1 MYKILKKELLSP
13 SVWLYDIEAPRIA
26 KKAEPGQFLIVRTDE
41 EGERIPLTIADFD
54 REKGYVS
61 IVFQEVGAGTKV
73 LGSLNVGDSILDVV
87 APLGKKTHIES
98 GMGTV
103 VCIGGGIGVAPIYP
117 IARGMHAAGNKVIS
131 IMGAKNKDILILEN
145 QMRAVSDEAMVT
157 TDDGSYGI
165 KGFVT
170 TALQQIIDR
179 GEKIDEV
186 IAIGPVVMM
195 RSVAEATRPYK
206 IKTVVS
212 LNPIMVD
219 GTGMCG
225 GCRVQVGNETKFACV
240 DGPEF
245 DAHLVD
251 FKGLMMRQRMYKDI
265 EKKELDHVCKLTQ
278 IKEAL

>member
-54 REKGYVS
+54 TEKGYVS